1 MDGWSWPVSSGSRH
15 TAAVYYTIRCDHRW
29 VVLAVSHPNHVL
41 LYTSCAVCYKC
52 CSIQALPLIH
62 QLPPIIPVLPV
73 DPNLTPD
80 LPRLI
85 PTLEDTPD
93 HTTATTPRP
102 MPTSIVMDRLPS
114 IPTKLLEKNSTLGI
128 H

>member
-1 MDGWSWPVSSGSRH
+1 MDGWSWPVFSGSRH

-85 PTLEDTPD
+85 TTLEDTPD
-93 HTTATTPRP
+93 HTIATTPRP